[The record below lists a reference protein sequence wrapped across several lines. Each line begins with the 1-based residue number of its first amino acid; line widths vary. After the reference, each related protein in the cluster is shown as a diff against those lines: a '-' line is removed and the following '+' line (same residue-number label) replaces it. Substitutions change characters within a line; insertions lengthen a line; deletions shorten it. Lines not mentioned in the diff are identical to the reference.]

1 MGEIKQLYATP
12 NPLRKEAFFAGEP
25 LCMNHGQ
32 VSKPEFQEFM
42 DRSPS
47 SPRLIQIHV
56 PVLHATEDAPQS
68 DPQKGQGGGAKQ
80 EEAREGNLWE
90 VSALGHM
97 LDTGQ

>member
-1 MGEIKQLYATP
+1 
-12 NPLRKEAFFAGEP
+12 
-25 LCMNHGQ
+25 MNHGQ